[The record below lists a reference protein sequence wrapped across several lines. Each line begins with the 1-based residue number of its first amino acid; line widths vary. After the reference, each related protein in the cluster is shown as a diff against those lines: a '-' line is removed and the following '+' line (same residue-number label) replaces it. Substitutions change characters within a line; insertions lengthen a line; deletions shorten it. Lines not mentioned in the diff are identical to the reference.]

1 MYLMPFQELVHSAA
15 HLRLSGALDNRVSAE
30 HLTEETLDNISKIKA
45 KAVSSVQ
52 AIGQMVY
59 AIGVSHEPS
68 PNYEAGCGEALELLA
83 DLIADLTAI
92 EKEILERKTP
102 GQESEQ

>member
-15 HLRLSGALDNRVSAE
+15 HLRLSGALDDRISAE
-30 HLTEETLDNISKIKA
+30 QLADETLDNISRIKA

-59 AIGVSHEPS
+59 AIGVSPEPS
-68 PNYEAGCGEALELLA
+68 PNYETGCGDALELLA

-92 EKEILERKTP
+92 ENKVREIKTP
-102 GQESEQ
+102 GQEDAQ